1 MHSIW
6 ENPSMNSQSVGL
18 RVAAAIFGVI
28 ALLQLAR
35 LVTRFEVTFG
45 GHVVP
50 YWPNA
55 IALVIAASL
64 SVWMWR
70 LSSRGT
76 N

>member
-1 MHSIW
+1 
-6 ENPSMNSQSVGL
+6 MNAPVVGL
-18 RVAAAIFGVI
+18 RVAAAIFGVV
-28 ALLQLAR
+28 ALVQLAR
-35 LVTRFEVTFG
+35 LVTRFEVTIG

-55 IALVIAASL
+55 VALVIAAIL

-76 N
+76 V

>member
-1 MHSIW
+1 
-6 ENPSMNSQSVGL
+6 MNSSTVGL
-18 RVAAAIFGVI
+18 RVAAAIFAAV
-28 ALLQLAR
+28 ALVQLAR
-35 LVTRFEVTFG
+35 LVTRFDVMIG

-50 YWPNA
+50 LWPNA
-55 IALVIAASL
+55 VALLIAASL